1 MCNTETVAVLIFGVD
16 LIEEA
21 SEEEEEVEAV
31 GVDLVITYSLNES
44 RKVPKTQKIT
54 INK

>member
-1 MCNTETVAVLIFGVD
+1 MYNAATMKVGMFGVD

-31 GVDLVITYSLNES
+31 GVDLVITYSSNES